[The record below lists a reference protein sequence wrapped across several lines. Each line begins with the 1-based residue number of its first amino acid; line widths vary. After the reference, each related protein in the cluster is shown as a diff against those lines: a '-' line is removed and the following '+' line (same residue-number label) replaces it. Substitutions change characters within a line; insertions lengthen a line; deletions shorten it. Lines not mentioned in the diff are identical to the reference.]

1 MNRYEFENL
10 ISDYLD
16 GSIPFKKRKEFED
29 YMKDDKDAE
38 ALVSNIKTTISEM
51 NNSQKVKVA
60 DNFNEKLL
68 SRVKNEGI
76 VSKPNNTILG
86 FTPFYA
92 SILSCLCVAFFVVAS
107 QLINVSQDSS
117 SEIKTNQYT
126 AELEQNNPSY
136 SKNVDLEIEKKLIV
150 DSNIDSLQDKKEK
163 EKPNNS
169 NKIKFVN
176 Y

>member
-16 GSIPFKKRKEFED
+16 GSIPFKKRTEFED
-29 YMKDDKDAE
+29 YMENEPEAE
-38 ALVSNIKTTISEM
+38 SLVRNIKTTISEM
-51 NNSQKVKVA
+51 NNLQKVKA
-60 DNFNEKLL
+60 TDNFNEKLL

-107 QLINVSQDSS
+107 QLINVSQDSN

-136 SKNVDLEIEKKLIV
+136 SKNVDLEKKLIV
-150 DSNIDSLQDKKEK
+150 DSNIDSLQVKKEK

>member
-16 GSIPFKKRKEFED
+16 GSIPFKKRTEFED
-29 YMKDDKDAE
+29 YMKDDPKAE
-38 ALVSNIKTTISEM
+38 SLVRNIKATISEM
-51 NNSQKVKVA
+51 NNLQKVNVA

-76 VSKPNNTILG
+76 DGGPDNTILG

-92 SILSCLCVAFFVVAS
+92 SILSCLCVAFFVVTS
-107 QLINVSQDSS
+107 QLINVSQDPSI
-117 SEIKTNQYT
+117 EAKTNQYT
-126 AELEQNNPSY
+126 AELEQDTPSY
-136 SKNVDLEIEKKLIV
+136 SKNVDLEKKLIV

>member
-29 YMKDDKDAE
+29 YMKEDKDAE

-136 SKNVDLEIEKKLIV
+136 SKSVDLEKKLIV
-150 DSNIDSLQDKKEK
+150 DSNIDSLQDKKEI

>member
-29 YMKDDKDAE
+29 YMKEDKDAE

-136 SKNVDLEIEKKLIV
+136 SKSVDLEKKLIV

>member
-60 DNFNEKLL
+60 NNFNEKLL

-117 SEIKTNQYT
+117 SEIKTSQYT

-136 SKNVDLEIEKKLIV
+136 LKNVDLEKKLIV

>member
-16 GSIPFKKRKEFED
+16 GSIPFKKRTEFED
-29 YMKDDKDAE
+29 YMEDDPEAE
-38 ALVSNIKTTISEM
+38 SLVRNIKTTISEM

-117 SEIKTNQYT
+117 SEIKTSQYT

-136 SKNVDLEIEKKLIV
+136 LKNVDLEKKLIV

>member
-29 YMKDDKDAE
+29 YMKEDKDAE
-38 ALVSNIKTTISEM
+38 ALVSNIKTTISDM

-136 SKNVDLEIEKKLIV
+136 SKSVDLEKKLIV
-150 DSNIDSLQDKKEK
+150 DSNIDSLQDKTEK

>member
-16 GSIPFKKRKEFED
+16 GSIPFKKRTEFED
-29 YMKDDKDAE
+29 YMKDDPDAE
-38 ALVSNIKTTISEM
+38 SLVKNIKTTISEM

-92 SILSCLCVAFFVVAS
+92 SILSCLCVAFFVVTS

-136 SKNVDLEIEKKLIV
+136 SKSVDLEKKLIV

>member
-29 YMKDDKDAE
+29 YMKDDKDVE
-38 ALVSNIKTTISEM
+38 DLVSNIKTTISEM

-92 SILSCLCVAFFVVAS
+92 SILSCLCVAFFVVTS

-136 SKNVDLEIEKKLIV
+136 SKSVDLEKKLIV

>member
-10 ISDYLD
+10 ISEYLD
-16 GSIPFKKRKEFED
+16 GSIPFKKRIEFED

-38 ALVSNIKTTISEM
+38 SLVRNIKTTISEM
-51 NNSQKVKVA
+51 NNLQKVKAA

-68 SRVKNEGI
+68 SIVKNEVI
-76 VSKPNNTILG
+76 VSGPPNNTILG

-107 QLINVSQDSS
+107 QLINVSQNSN

-136 SKNVDLEIEKKLIV
+136 SKNVDSDKKLIV

>member
-29 YMKDDKDAE
+29 YMIDDKDAE

-68 SRVKNEGI
+68 SRVNNEGI
-76 VSKPNNTILG
+76 VSEPSNNTILG

-136 SKNVDLEIEKKLIV
+136 SKNVDLEKKLIV

>member
-16 GSIPFKKRKEFED
+16 GSMPFKKRIEFEYYIKND
-29 YMKDDKDAE
+29 PDAE
-38 ALVSNIKTTISEM
+38 SLVKDVKNTIADM
-51 NNSQKVKVA
+51 NNLHKVKVT
-60 DNFNEKLL
+60 DDFNEKLF
-68 SRVKNEGI
+68 SRLKKEGLANT
-76 VSKPNNTILG
+76 PNNTILG

-92 SILSCLCVAFFVVAS
+92 SLLSCLCIAFFVVVS
-107 QLINVSQDSS
+107 QLLNLSQSS
-117 SEIKTNQYT
+117 NANFKPNQNI
-126 AELEQNNPSY
+126 AESEQNTSPY
-136 SKNVDLEIEKKLIV
+136 LKNIDLDKNLIV
-150 DSNIDSLQDKKEK
+150 DSIVDTLNDKKEK

>member
-16 GSIPFKKRKEFED
+16 GSMPFKKRTEFED
-29 YMKDDKDAE
+29 YMKDDPDAGS
-38 ALVSNIKTTISEM
+38 LVRNIKTTISEM

-92 SILSCLCVAFFVVAS
+92 SILSCLCVAFFVVTS

-136 SKNVDLEIEKKLIV
+136 SKSVDLEKKLIV

>member
-38 ALVSNIKTTISEM
+38 DLVSNIKTTISEM

-92 SILSCLCVAFFVVAS
+92 SILSCLCVAFFVVTS

-136 SKNVDLEIEKKLIV
+136 SKNVDLEKKLIV

>member
-29 YMKDDKDAE
+29 YMKEDKDAE

-136 SKNVDLEIEKKLIV
+136 SKNVDLEKKLIV
-150 DSNIDSLQDKKEK
+150 DSNIDSLQDKKEI

>member
-38 ALVSNIKTTISEM
+38 DLVSNIKTTISEM

-92 SILSCLCVAFFVVAS
+92 SILSCLCVAFFVVTS

-126 AELEQNNPSY
+126 AELEPVSY
-136 SKNVDLEIEKKLIV
+136 THLTLPTSDLV
-150 DSNIDSLQDKKEK
+150 
-163 EKPNNS
+163 
-169 NKIKFVN
+169 
-176 Y
+176 

>member
-16 GSIPFKKRKEFED
+16 GSMPFKKRLEFED
-29 YMKDDKDAE
+29 YIKNNPDAE
-38 ALVSNIKTTISEM
+38 SLVEDVKNTIANM
-51 NNSQKVKVA
+51 NNLHRVKVT
-60 DNFNEKLL
+60 DDFNEKLL
-68 SRVKNEGI
+68 SRVKKEGLANI
-76 VSKPNNTILG
+76 PNKTILG

-92 SILSCLCVAFFVVAS
+92 SILTCLCVAFFVVIS
-107 QLINVSQDSS
+107 QLLNLSQGSNANF
-117 SEIKTNQYT
+117 TPNQNI
-126 AELEQNNPSY
+126 AESEQNTSPY
-136 SKNVDLEIEKKLIV
+136 LKNIDLDKNLIV
-150 DSNIDSLQDKKEK
+150 DSKVDTLNDKKEK

>member
-92 SILSCLCVAFFVVAS
+92 SILSCLCVAFFVVTS

-136 SKNVDLEIEKKLIV
+136 SKSVDLEKKLIV

-169 NKIKFVN
+169 DKIKFVN

>member
-16 GSIPFKKRKEFED
+16 GSISFKKRTEFED
-29 YMKDDKDAE
+29 YMKDDTEAE
-38 ALVSNIKTTISEM
+38 SLVRNIKTTISEM
-51 NNSQKVKVA
+51 NNLQKVKA
-60 DNFNEKLL
+60 TDNFNEKLL

-107 QLINVSQDSS
+107 QLINVSQNSS

-136 SKNVDLEIEKKLIV
+136 SKNVDLEKKLIV

>member
-29 YMKDDKDAE
+29 YMKEDKDAE

-136 SKNVDLEIEKKLIV
+136 SKNVDLEKKLIV

>member
-1 MNRYEFENL
+1 MQ
-10 ISDYLD
+10 
-16 GSIPFKKRKEFED
+16 
-29 YMKDDKDAE
+29 DDRDAE
-38 ALVSNIKTTISEM
+38 SLVRNIKTTISEM
-51 NNSQKVKVA
+51 NNLQKVKAA

-68 SRVKNEGI
+68 SRVENEGI
-76 VSKPNNTILG
+76 VGGPNNTILG

-117 SEIKTNQYT
+117 FEIKTNQYT
-126 AELEQNNPSY
+126 AELEKNTPSY
-136 SKNVDLEIEKKLIV
+136 SKNVDLEKKLIV
-150 DSNIDSLQDKKEK
+150 DSNIDSLQDKTEK

>member
-10 ISDYLD
+10 ISDYID
-16 GSIPFKKRKEFED
+16 GSIPFKKRTEFED
-29 YMKDDKDAE
+29 YMENEPEAE
-38 ALVSNIKTTISEM
+38 SLVRNIKTTISEM

-92 SILSCLCVAFFVVAS
+92 SILSCLCVAFFVVTS

-136 SKNVDLEIEKKLIV
+136 SKSVDLEKKLIV
-150 DSNIDSLQDKKEK
+150 DSNIDSLQVKKEK

>member
-16 GSIPFKKRKEFED
+16 GSISFKKRKEFEG

-136 SKNVDLEIEKKLIV
+136 SKNVDLEKKLIV

>member
-16 GSIPFKKRKEFED
+16 GSIPFKKRIEFED

-38 ALVSNIKTTISEM
+38 DLVSNIKTTISEM

-92 SILSCLCVAFFVVAS
+92 SILSCLCVAFFVVTS

-136 SKNVDLEIEKKLIV
+136 SKSVDLEKKLIV

>member
-29 YMKDDKDAE
+29 YMKEDKDAE

-136 SKNVDLEIEKKLIV
+136 SKSVDLEKKLIV

-163 EKPNNS
+163 GKPNNS

>member
-29 YMKDDKDAE
+29 YMKEDKDAE
-38 ALVSNIKTTISEM
+38 DLVSNIKTTISEM

-92 SILSCLCVAFFVVAS
+92 SILSCLCVAFFVVTS

-136 SKNVDLEIEKKLIV
+136 SKSVDLEKKLIV

>member
-29 YMKDDKDAE
+29 YMKEDKDAE

-117 SEIKTNQYT
+117 SEIKTSQYT

-136 SKNVDLEIEKKLIV
+136 LKNVDLEKKLIV
-150 DSNIDSLQDKKEK
+150 GSNIDSLQDKKEK

>member
-29 YMKDDKDAE
+29 YMKEDKDAE

-92 SILSCLCVAFFVVAS
+92 SILSCLCVAFFVVTS
-107 QLINVSQDSS
+107 QLINVSQDSN

-136 SKNVDLEIEKKLIV
+136 SKNVDLEKKLIV

>member
-29 YMKDDKDAE
+29 YMKEDKDAE

-117 SEIKTNQYT
+117 SEIKTSQYT

-136 SKNVDLEIEKKLIV
+136 LKNVDLEKKLIV

>member
-29 YMKDDKDAE
+29 YMKEDKDAE

-92 SILSCLCVAFFVVAS
+92 SILSCLCVAFFVVTS

-136 SKNVDLEIEKKLIV
+136 SKSVDLEKKLIV
-150 DSNIDSLQDKKEK
+150 DSNIDSLQDKKEI

>member
-38 ALVSNIKTTISEM
+38 DLVSNIKTTISEM

-92 SILSCLCVAFFVVAS
+92 SILSCLCVAFFVVTS

-117 SEIKTNQYT
+117 SEIKTSQYT

-136 SKNVDLEIEKKLIV
+136 LKNVDLEKKLIV